1 MRNCLL
7 IIYFSNFAEIMEQQ
21 SRYIAELRNEI
32 YVLKGQTSA
41 EAALTQKNLAK
52 VEENCKSSIEE
63 HYNKT
68 EQHFKIKDSTTV
80 NVLQQIAY
88 NQASLIETTLKE
100 NLLKICSHKA
110 FVESI
115 SQSLLNGFQKQLEQ
129 VFKKYLE
136 EAMLPNY
143 ERITREMFTEM
154 AKSFAA
160 GTKEY
165 TRAFESYMKQYGAV
179 QFQMTE
185 FAGLIHQ
192 IPQNIRST
200 SEQAIIPHMN
210 TGFLDIRQRFEKFH
224 IKIIQEV
231 MEQIKSEIKN
241 GFERQT
247 TSLEDSV
254 LSVVQRSQAE
264 TPAPTIYDHQ
274 ENIKQLLAHAEINKA
289 FHQALISSD
298 LSLLEY
304 TIEKADINNVFN
316 PCPLEQTVLMSLI
329 QQLTADMSKYND
341 IKNR

>member
-1 MRNCLL
+1 
-7 IIYFSNFAEIMEQQ
+7 MEQQ

-32 YVLKGQTSA
+32 YVLKGQSSA
-41 EAALTQKNLAK
+41 DAAVTQKSLAK
-52 VEENCKSSIEE
+52 VEENCKKSIEL
-63 HYNKT
+63 HYGKT
-68 EQHFKIKDSTTV
+68 ERHLQISESMSA
-80 NVLQQIAY
+80 NALQQIAL
-88 NQASLIETTLKE
+88 NQATLIETKLKE
-100 NLLKICSHKA
+100 NLIKICSHKA

-115 SQSLLNGFQKQLEQ
+115 SQSLLNGFQKQLEH

-143 ERITREMFTEM
+143 ERITREMFMEL

-160 GTKEY
+160 GTNEY
-165 TRAFESYMKQYGAV
+165 IRAFDKYMAQYGAV

-185 FAGLIHQ
+185 VAAVVHQ
-192 IPQNIRST
+192 IPENIRNA

-210 TGFLDIRQRFEKFH
+210 SGFHDIRQRIEKFH
-224 IKIIQEV
+224 LKFIHEV
-231 MEQIKSEIKN
+231 MDQVKNEIKN

-247 TSLEDSV
+247 TTLEDSV

-274 ENIKQLLAHAEINKA
+274 ENIKQLLAHGEINKA

-298 LSLLEY
+298 LTLLEY
-304 TIEKADINNVFN
+304 TIDKADINSVFN